1 MASFLQQSS
10 PGATSYTSVLTNS
23 GSSYYVGNVSIT
35 NRGSGSTTVRL
46 AITAG
51 ATPTNAE
58 FIEYEATIPGYSV
71 LERTGIVVPPSK
83 RLVVYAGNTNLSV
96 SYYGLTSTT

>member
-1 MASFLQQSS
+1 MASFLVQSA
-10 PGATSYTSVLTNS
+10 PGATSNVSVLTNS

-46 AITAG
+46 ALTAG
-51 ATPTNAE
+51 ASPTTAE
-58 FIEYEATIPGYSV
+58 YIEYEATIPGYSV
-71 LERTGIVVPPSK
+71 LERTGVVVPPGK
-83 RLVVYAGNTNLSV
+83 RLVVYAGNANLSV